1 MPLREGAW
9 LREKDTDLWVG
20 GSAIHCSVDLGRF
33 PYIFVPQFPHWH
45 NEDDTVFGLTM
56 GIRGPCEATPGFPC
70 GSSVKDLPAVQE
82 LQEMWVRSLS
92 QEVPL
97 EEGMAT
103 HSGILPWRISW
114 TEKPGV
120 FWSIGSQSRTR
131 LK

>member
-20 GSAIHCSVDLGRF
+20 RSAIHCSVDLGRF

-82 LQEMWVRSLS
+82 LQEMWVQPLG
-92 QEVPL
+92 QEDPL

-103 HSGILPWRISW
+103 HSTL
-114 TEKPGV
+114 
-120 FWSIGSQSRTR
+120 
-131 LK
+131 LA